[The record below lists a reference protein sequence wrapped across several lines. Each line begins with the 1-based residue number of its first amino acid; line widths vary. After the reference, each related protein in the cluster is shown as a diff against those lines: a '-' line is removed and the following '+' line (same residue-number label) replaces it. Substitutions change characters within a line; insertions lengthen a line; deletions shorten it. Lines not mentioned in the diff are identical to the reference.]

1 MAQSSRTTTAQ
12 VMPSRDPVVK
22 RDPLSSRGGKV
33 PTGSVVD
40 LRPPA
45 GGSKPPKFSSNGSRP
60 EA

>member
-1 MAQSSRTTTAQ
+1 
-12 VMPSRDPVVK
+12 MPGRDPVVK

-45 GGSKPPKFSSNGSRP
+45 GGSKPPKISSNGSRP
-60 EA
+60 EAWRPA